1 MFPDLR
7 VVTIAVFSTFLFAA
21 TVGFYTSW
29 RLVNERKPGTHAAI
43 DHHSY
48 DRIALNWPE
57 SEQSSSDTFNLDF
70 ADAAK
75 LQRNR
80 VWNVGDEL
88 SQTEPKIAGAPP
100 TSNRK
105 SAVETMAPQVEP
117 IAGLPAA
124 NMIEAVPVYAAIEP
138 KSQLEVTKSPI
149 KQREFGVQEVQVHST
164 EMPIVKAI
172 NAHVPQVESA
182 TLPVVVG
189 PNDDDMPTTTILEV
203 PSVNP
208 ASEQRERK
216 LELLLEPPAFESPK
230 VEAAKV
236 EVPYVE
242 VPKNPAVT
250 TWPVATGGE
259 PQDDMP
265 TGAIVEVPVAASE
278 KSMVPPA
285 PIEVPRVAKHSQAT
299 ERHIKRDVTTK
310 PDPTVKKNKPR
321 LAPKKAEPKKPEK
334 KVVKKVVKPIPRR
347 RAAPTASATT
357 MSVDNFFGQGFR
369 N

>member
-21 TVGFYTSW
+21 SVGFYTSW

-88 SQTEPKIAGAPP
+88 SQTELKIAGAPP
-100 TSNRK
+100 TSNLK

-149 KQREFGVQEVQVHST
+149 EQREFGVQEVQGHST

-172 NAHVPQVESA
+172 NAHMSQVESA
-182 TLPVVVG
+182 TSPVVVG
-189 PNDDDMPTTTILEV
+189 PNDDDLPTTSILEV
-203 PSVNP
+203 SSVNP

-216 LELLLEPPAFESPK
+216 LEPLLEPPTFESPK
-230 VEAAKV
+230 VGAAKV
-236 EVPYVE
+236 EVPNVE

-278 KSMVPPA
+278 KSMVRPA
-285 PIEVPRVAKHSQAT
+285 PIEVPKVAKHSQAT
-299 ERHIKRDVTTK
+299 ERHIKRDVTGK
-310 PDPTVKKNKPR
+310 PNPR
-321 LAPKKAEPKKPEK
+321 SRKTRQDL
-334 KVVKKVVKPIPRR
+334 RR
-347 RAAPTASATT
+347 RMLSQK
-357 MSVDNFFGQGFR
+357 NQKR
-369 N
+369 RL